1 MAAAQRVLNSFSIFT
16 GNTTK
21 SNMTEFKESL
31 AKILEVDTVNESDV
45 LKDFD
50 EWDSLTS
57 LSIIAMIDS
66 QYNIN
71 ISAEKLVSF
80 DTVGDLI
87 AYIAEEKNKNK

>member
-1 MAAAQRVLNSFSIFT
+1 
-16 GNTTK
+16 
-21 SNMTEFKESL
+21 MTEFKENL
-31 AKILEVDTVNESDV
+31 AKILEVDAVNESDV

-50 EWDSLTS
+50 EWDSLTT

-80 DTVGDLI
+80 NTVGDLI
-87 AYIAEEKNKNK
+87 GYIQEEKNKNK